1 MQVRID
7 EIVIR
12 KRIRRNL
19 GDIVP
24 LMESMKKFGLM
35 TPIIINKEN
44 VLIAGRRRLEAA
56 KQLGWRTINATVVD
70 KDDPLEKIEMEVE
83 ENVQRRN
90 FTTDELADAYTR
102 IDRLK
107 NPGFFRRIWNAVTR
121 FFRRVFRRRSS

>member
-12 KRIRRNL
+12 KRVRRNL

-35 TPIIINKEN
+35 TPIIINKDNE
-44 VLIAGRRRLEAA
+44 LIAGRRRLEAA
-56 KQLGWRTINATVVD
+56 KQLGWKTISATVVD

-107 NPGFFRRIWNAVTR
+107 NPGFFRRIWNAIAR
-121 FFRRVFRRRSS
+121 FFRKLFRRRRS

>member
-44 VLIAGRRRLEAA
+44 ELIAGRRRLEAA

-83 ENVQRRN
+83 ENIQRRN